1 MASLALTSYSCSL
14 SSQSLKSRNLKF
26 QPRSNFAPRSHSL
39 TPNPITLTN
48 NLSFKSPQ
56 LLKSIRSPTSS
67 KKLTVKASASASASA
82 PAAPAPQP
90 WQGAAMKP
98 LLASIATG
106 VILWFVPV
114 PSGVSRNAW
123 QLLAIFLATIVGI
136 ITQPLPLGAVALM
149 GLGASVLTKTLTFSA
164 AFSAFGDPIPWLIA
178 LAFFFARGFIKTG
191 LGNRIAYQFV
201 SLFGSSSLGLGY
213 SLVFS
218 EALLAPAIP
227 SVSARA
233 GGIFLPLVKS
243 LCVACGS
250 NVGDGTEN
258 RLGSWL
264 MLTCFQTSV
273 ISSSMFL
280 TAMAANP
287 LSAKLTL
294 NAINQT
300 IGWMDWAKAA
310 IVPGLVSL
318 IVVPL
323 LLYVIYPPTVK
334 SSPDAP
340 KLARE
345 RLEKMG
351 PMSNNEKIM
360 AATLLVTV
368 GLWIFGGVLN
378 MDAVTAAILGLSIL
392 LITGV
397 VTWKECLAEAVAWDT
412 LTWFAALIAMAGY
425 LNKYGLISWFSQ
437 TVVKIKI
444 RKRQN
449 LCFAVQVGVGVGL
462 GAASFVG
469 LGSAFCDG
477 VEGKGKRK

>member
-1 MASLALTSYSCSL
+1 MASLALNIHLRPL
-14 SSQSLKSRNLKF
+14 STRPSAA
-26 QPRSNFAPRSHSL
+26 APHSL
-39 TPNPITLTN
+39 RSIPRFRCSIKRSSTRNPVCGDQIQSFTQKSTL
-48 NLSFKSPQ
+48 
-56 LLKSIRSPTSS
+56 LLPAPKRGP
-67 KKLTVKASASASASA
+67 LTVAFASSVA
-82 PAAPAPQP
+82 PVPTPQP
-90 WQGAAMKP
+90 WQGAAIKP
-98 LLASIATG
+98 LIASIATG
-106 VILWFVPV
+106 VILWFLPA
-114 PSGVSRNAW
+114 PDGVSRIAW
-123 QLLAIFLATIVGI
+123 QLLSIFLSTIVGI

-149 GLGASVLTKTLTFSA
+149 GLGACVLTKTLTFAA

-250 NVGDGTEN
+250 NVGDGTEHK
-258 RLGSWL
+258 LGSWL

-287 LSAKLTL
+287 LAANLT
-294 NAINQT
+294 ASTINMQ

-318 IVVPL
+318 IVVPF

-345 RLEKMG
+345 NLAKMG
-351 PMSNNEKIM
+351 PMSKNEMIM
-360 AATLLVTV
+360 AGTLLLTV
-368 GLWIFGGVLN
+368 YKPYLHLNYRFYVL
-378 MDAVTAAILGLSIL
+378 M
-392 LITGV
+392 
-397 VTWKECLAEAVAWDT
+397 
-412 LTWFAALIAMAGY
+412 
-425 LNKYGLISWFSQ
+425 
-437 TVVKIKI
+437 
-444 RKRQN
+444 
-449 LCFAVQVGVGVGL
+449 
-462 GAASFVG
+462 
-469 LGSAFCDG
+469 
-477 VEGKGKRK
+477 